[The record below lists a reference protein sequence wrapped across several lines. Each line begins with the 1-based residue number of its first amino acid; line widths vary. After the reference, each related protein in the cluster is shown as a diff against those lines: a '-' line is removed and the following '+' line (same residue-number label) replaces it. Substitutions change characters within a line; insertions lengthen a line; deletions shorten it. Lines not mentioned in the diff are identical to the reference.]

1 MAENTFPVT
10 YSTLACDAI
19 LGRVLPAYNVE
30 QAISCRLWHRGL
42 SDVYLIEMPTMRY
55 VLRVSHSHWRSKSE
69 IDFELE
75 LLVFLQEHHI
85 PVASPLVT
93 KTGDLCIEIQA
104 PEGQRYAALFRYA
117 PGQIAQGDLDQH
129 QGRTLGETVAKI
141 HQVATHFKP
150 RSQRQPLTLDYL
162 LDDSLAVVS
171 PFLRDRT
178 SDLSYLI
185 NVIEE
190 LKTQLQDIPQEQPY
204 WSICWGDP
212 HSGNAHFTEDNC
224 ITLFDFDQ
232 CGYGWRAFEIAKF
245 LQTSLRTGMHR
256 KTRDAF
262 LEGYQTVQTVTP
274 EELNVLQAFTQTA
287 HIWMWAISLTHA
299 KIHNFSQLDSS
310 YFSHRLAQ
318 LKLLRS
324 HDWQLF

>member
-1 MAENTFPVT
+1 MAENLFPVT

-19 LGRVLPAYNVE
+19 LHRVMPAYSVE
-30 QAISCRLWHRGL
+30 EATSCQLWHRGL
-42 SDVYLIEMPTMRY
+42 SDVYLIETSKTRY
-55 VLRVSHSHWRSKSE
+55 VLRISHTHWRSKAE

-75 LLVFLQEHHI
+75 LLVFLQEQHI

-104 PEGQRYAALFRYA
+104 PEGLRYAALFGYA
-117 PGQIAQGDLDQH
+117 PGQIAQGDLDQE
-129 QGRTLGETVAKI
+129 QGYTLGETVAKI
-141 HQVATHFKP
+141 HQVATDFQP

-162 LDDSLAVVS
+162 LDDSLEVIS
-171 PFLRDRT
+171 PFLRDRI
-178 SDLSYLI
+178 SDLNYLI
-185 NVIEE
+185 SVIEE
-190 LKTQLQDIPQEQPY
+190 IKTQLQDIPKEQPY

-212 HSGNAHFTEDNC
+212 HSGNAHFTEDNHV
-224 ITLFDFDQ
+224 TLFDFDQ

-256 KTRDAF
+256 KARDAF

-274 EELNVLQAFTQTA
+274 EELNGLQAFTQTA

-299 KIHNFSQLDSS
+299 KIHNFSQLGSS

-318 LKLLRS
+318 LKLLHS
-324 HDWQLF
+324 QDWQLF